1 MVIVSDPGD
10 EMKPIEAKEAKW
22 EPSFMRLSPSKINTY
37 MKCPREFYY
46 KYIAKIPEKITIHLF
61 RGTLVHAVLEDLFK
75 KEFKSF
81 KAWED
86 GDPAAWMQDQFE
98 TRWAK
103 DIDSK
108 GWLWELHSDE
118 EMAAMRVETEELLQN
133 FVASVNKKLNEMVE
147 WKIYKSKWQA
157 WNCVAPKYAEKWV
170 KSHDYAVIGIV
181 DAVCNDF
188 DGGTTLLDYKTSK
201 RYGPYLPEDYYRQLI
216 VYAFLYTLEMGEMP
230 KFVGVSYLR
239 FDDTFYVKVNQSVLD
254 EAKDLI
260 KMVHDCLKERME
272 VEEKYEQVP
281 QNLCKWCSFHKSN
294 GGPCDAVVPKWK
306 PKGKKY
312 KKSTVK
318 SENVVLS
325 EEEFLSHTELP
336 EEEGMIKGKVDEEPQ
351 VKNTVWD
358 D

>member
-10 EMKPIEAKEAKW
+10 EMKPIEAKW

-46 KYIAKIPEKITIHLF
+46 KYIAKIPEKKTIHLF

-86 GDPAAWMQDQFE
+86 GDPAAWMQNQFE

-118 EMAAMRVETEELLQN
+118 EMAAMKLETEELLQN
-133 FVASVNKKLNEMVE
+133 FVASVDKKLNEMVD

-239 FDDTFYVKVNQSVLD
+239 FDDTFYVKVNQGVLD
-254 EAKDLI
+254 EAKELI

-336 EEEGMIKGKVDEEPQ
+336 EEEGMIKGKVEEAPP